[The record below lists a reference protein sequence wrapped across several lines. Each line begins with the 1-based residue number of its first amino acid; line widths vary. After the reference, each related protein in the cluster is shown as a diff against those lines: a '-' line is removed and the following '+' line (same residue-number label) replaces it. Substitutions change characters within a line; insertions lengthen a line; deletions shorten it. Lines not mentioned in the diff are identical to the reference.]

1 MREEDLNYDEYDLAE
16 ECDMIVT
23 CKTCD
28 AVFKTLEKFV
38 HHKQTKCKVR
48 DIKCYNIGW
57 L

>member
-38 HHKQTKCKVR
+38 HHKQTKCKVS
-48 DIKCYNIGW
+48 DIKCENVGW
-57 L
+57 F